1 MGNYFDYT
9 TGEFGF
15 NMGDDSMLMNQ
26 DGDLLMRTSDTS
38 AIDLETGEAV
48 YFFAD
53 SSFIQSI

>member
-15 NMGDDSMLMNQ
+15 DMGDDSMLMNQ

-38 AIDLETGEAV
+38 AIDLETGELHII
-48 YFFAD
+48 
-53 SSFIQSI
+53 SSFDDDEE

>member
-38 AIDLETGEAV
+38 AIDLETGELHII
-48 YFFAD
+48 
-53 SSFIQSI
+53 SSFDDDEE

>member
-15 NMGDDSMLMNQ
+15 NMGDDSMLMDQ

-38 AIDLETGEAV
+38 AIDLETGELHII
-48 YFFAD
+48 
-53 SSFIQSI
+53 SSFDDDEE

>member
-26 DGDLLMRTSDTS
+26 DGDLFMRTSDTS
-38 AIDLETGEAV
+38 AIDLESGELHII
-48 YFFAD
+48 
-53 SSFIQSI
+53 SSFDDDEE

>member
-38 AIDLETGEAV
+38 AIDLETGELHII
-48 YFFAD
+48 
-53 SSFIQSI
+53 SSFDNDEE

>member
-9 TGEFGF
+9 TGEYGF

-38 AIDLETGEAV
+38 AIDLETGELHII
-48 YFFAD
+48 
-53 SSFIQSI
+53 SSFDDDEE

>member
-26 DGDLLMRTSDTS
+26 EGGLLMRSSDTS
-38 AIDLETGEAV
+38 AIDLETGELHII
-48 YFFAD
+48 
-53 SSFIQSI
+53 SSLDDDEE

>member
-38 AIDLETGEAV
+38 AIDLETGELHII
-48 YFFAD
+48 
-53 SSFIQSI
+53 SSFNDDEE

>member
-15 NMGDDSMLMNQ
+15 NMGDDSMLMNR

-38 AIDLETGEAV
+38 AIDLETGELHII
-48 YFFAD
+48 
-53 SSFIQSI
+53 SSFDDDEE

>member
-9 TGEFGF
+9 TGECGF

-38 AIDLETGEAV
+38 AIDLETGELHII
-48 YFFAD
+48 
-53 SSFIQSI
+53 SSFDDDEE

>member
-26 DGDLLMRTSDTS
+26 EGGLLMRTSDTS
-38 AIDLETGEAV
+38 AIDLETGELHII
-48 YFFAD
+48 
-53 SSFIQSI
+53 SSFDNDEE

>member
-26 DGDLLMRTSDTS
+26 EGGLLMRTSDTS
-38 AIDLETGEAV
+38 AIDLETGELHII
-48 YFFAD
+48 
-53 SSFIQSI
+53 SSFDDDEE

>member
-15 NMGDDSMLMNQ
+15 NMGDDLMLMNQ

-38 AIDLETGEAV
+38 AIDLETGELHII
-48 YFFAD
+48 
-53 SSFIQSI
+53 SSFDDDEE

>member
-26 DGDLLMRTSDTS
+26 EGGLLMRSSDTS
-38 AIDLETGEAV
+38 AIDLETGELHIISP
-48 YFFAD
+48 FD
-53 SSFIQSI
+53 DDEE

>member
-26 DGDLLMRTSDTS
+26 EGGLLMWTSDTS
-38 AIDLETGEAV
+38 AIDLETGELHII
-48 YFFAD
+48 
-53 SSFIQSI
+53 SSFDDDEE

>member
-9 TGEFGF
+9 TGEFGY

-38 AIDLETGEAV
+38 AIDLETGELHII
-48 YFFAD
+48 
-53 SSFIQSI
+53 SSFNDDEE